1 MYKAAFIVS
10 TALVCQALAAY
21 EKVWDYN
28 ASNFF
33 DNFNFI
39 DVSIVKDPY

>member
-1 MYKAAFIVS
+1 MYKTAFVVS
-10 TALVCQALAAY
+10 AALVCQALAAY

-39 DVSIVKDPY
+39 DVSILKDLY